1 MNSSKFSDTNLD
13 KLLKG
18 SAGLLSVAYQS
29 PCWKVDGVNGY
40 NFELGPN
47 KDFFINFPSIH
58 PVQSESLVDI
68 MNEVQDK
75 ILEHDRQRSIT
86 MYEL

>member
-1 MNSSKFSDTNLD
+1 M
-13 KLLKG
+13 
-18 SAGLLSVAYQS
+18 SVAYQR

-40 NFELGPN
+40 NFGLGPN
-47 KDFFINFPSIH
+47 KDFLINFPSIH
-58 PVQSESLVDI
+58 PVQSEALVDI

>member
-1 MNSSKFSDTNLD
+1 MNSSKFS
-13 KLLKG
+13 KKELKR
-18 SAGLLSVAYQS
+18 SAELLSVAYQR

-40 NFELGPN
+40 NFGLGPN

-58 PVQSESLVDI
+58 LVQS
-68 MNEVQDK
+68 EVQDK

>member
-1 MNSSKFSDTNLD
+1 M
-13 KLLKG
+13 
-18 SAGLLSVAYQS
+18 
-29 PCWKVDGVNGY
+29 GVNGY
-40 NFELGPN
+40 NFGLGPN
-47 KDFFINFPSIH
+47 KDFLINFPSIH
-58 PVQSESLVDI
+58 PVQSEALVDI

>member
-1 MNSSKFSDTNLD
+1 MLESGRGHGGQRIQFWIGTK
-13 KLLKG
+13 
-18 SAGLLSVAYQS
+18 QR
-29 PCWKVDGVNGY
+29 
-40 NFELGPN
+40 
-47 KDFFINFPSIH
+47 FFNYFPSIH
-58 PVQSESLVDI
+58 PVQSEALVDI